1 MKVTITGAT
10 GLIGPRVIAELQARG
25 DEVTV
30 LTRGPERAQ
39 ASLGGVEAHAWDPEA
54 GRAPTAALTGR
65 DAVLH
70 LAGEPINQRW
80 SDDAKRRL
88 RASREEGTR
97 NLVAGLRAA
106 EPRPRALVSAS
117 GIDYYGA
124 HKDEV
129 IDEHSPPGS
138 GFLPE
143 LCVAWEAEARAAE
156 QIGLRVVTVR
166 TGVVLDR
173 DGGALKTM
181 LVPFRL
187 GVGGP
192 VAGGRQYMSWVHID
206 DVVGIYVQ
214 ALSDDAWSGA
224 VNATAP
230 EPVTNREFSRALGR
244 ALHRPAIAPVPAL
257 AVRALYGEM
266 ADLVVEGR
274 RAIPWRT
281 RQLGYHFRHPDLD
294 EALRAALRG

>member
-1 MKVTITGAT
+1 MRVTITGAT
-10 GLIGPRVIAELQARG
+10 GLIGPRVVAALKARG

-30 LTRGPERAQ
+30 LSRNPGRAQ
-39 ASLGGVEAHAWDPEA
+39 EALGGVEAHAWDPEA
-54 GRAPTAALTGR
+54 GRAPTTALAGR

-80 SDDAKRRL
+80 TDDAKRRI
-88 RASREEGTR
+88 RTSREEGTR

-106 EPRPRALVSAS
+106 DPRPRALVSAS

-124 HKDEV
+124 HDDELV
-129 IDEHSPPGS
+129 DEHSPPGT

-143 LCVAWEAEARAAE
+143 VCVAWEAEARAAE
-156 QIGLRVVTVR
+156 GIGLRVVTVR

-173 DGGALKTM
+173 NGGALKTM
-181 LVPFRL
+181 LVPFKL

-192 VAGGRQYMSWVHID
+192 VAGGRQYMSWVHVD
-206 DVVGIYVQ
+206 DVVGVYLQ

-230 EPVTNREFSRALGR
+230 DPVTNRDFSKALGR
-244 ALHRPAIAPVPAL
+244 VLHRPALAPVPPL

-281 RQLGYHFRHPDLD
+281 RQLGYRFRHADLD

>member
-1 MKVTITGAT
+1 VTITGAT

-30 LTRGPERAQ
+30 LTRDPERAQ
-39 ASLGGVEAHAWDPEA
+39 AALGGVEAHAWDPVA

-80 SDDAKRRL
+80 SDDAKRRI

-97 NLVAGLRAA
+97 NLVAGIRAA
-106 EPRPRALVSAS
+106 EPRPGALVSAS

-124 HKDEV
+124 HADEV

-156 QIGLRVVTVR
+156 QVGARVVTVR

-181 LVPFRL
+181 LVPFKL

-192 VAGGRQYMSWVHID
+192 VAGGKQYMSWVHID
-206 DVVGIYVQ
+206 DVAGIYVQ
-214 ALSDDAWSGA
+214 ALSDPAWSGA

-244 ALHRPAIAPVPAL
+244 ALHRPAVAPVPAL

-266 ADLVVEGR
+266 AELVVEGR

-281 RQLGYHFRHPDLD
+281 RQLGYRFRHPDLD
-294 EALRAALRG
+294 EALRSVLRG